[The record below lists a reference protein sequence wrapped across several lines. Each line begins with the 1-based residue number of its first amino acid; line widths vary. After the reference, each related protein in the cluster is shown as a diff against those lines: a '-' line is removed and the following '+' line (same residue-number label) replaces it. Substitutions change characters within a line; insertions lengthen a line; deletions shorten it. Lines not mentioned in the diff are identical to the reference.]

1 MPRQRHDLDE
11 SDTLLPDLGFRSGK
25 TWFADC
31 DLIQSG
37 HDLRRNLAQ
46 ILASVFDDSLWLDA
60 VTQASLAVGRPIPEA
75 EMREWLENTAARI
88 LSLKPDRVLEIGC
101 GEGRLTWRYASASL
115 STIGL
120 DPDKDSLRVAAI
132 DRPSDLDDKVHFTDA
147 EAEHIPF
154 NKEKFDIAILA
165 WSL

>member
-1 MPRQRHDLDE
+1 M
-11 SDTLLPDLGFRSGK
+11 TLIKDPERSERK
-25 TWFADC
+25 YLHKYADFK
-31 DLIQSG
+31 
-37 HDLRRNLAQ
+37 N
-46 ILASVFDDSLWLDA
+46 
-60 VTQASLAVGRPIPEA
+60 
-75 EMREWLENTAARI
+75 
-88 LSLKPDRVLEIGC
+88 KRVIEIGC

-120 DPDKDSLRVAAI
+120 DPDKDSLRVAEI
-132 DRPSDLDDKVHFTDA
+132 DRPSDLDDSIDFINA